1 MQSIDA
7 GMPIR
12 FRRQV
17 RFHAEKYQGNSLIF
31 AAGFRRQKGHRGKGK
46 FPESTGFIFVDCDII
61 HVLRGITLIGGAGL
75 SQYADRPA
83 LLVISERIR
92 K

>member
-7 GMPIR
+7 GAPIR

-31 AAGFRRQKGHRGKGK
+31 AAGFRRQKGHR
-46 FPESTGFIFVDCDII
+46 ESTGFIFVDCDII